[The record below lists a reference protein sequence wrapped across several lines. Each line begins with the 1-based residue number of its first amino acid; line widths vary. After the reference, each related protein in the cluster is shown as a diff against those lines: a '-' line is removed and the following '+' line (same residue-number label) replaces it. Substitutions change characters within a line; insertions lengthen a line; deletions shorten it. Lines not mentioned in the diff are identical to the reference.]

1 MNCTTLLDK
10 NIRYFARYYRL
21 VAVAVVITVA
31 VIVGSLVIGDSVRQT
46 LVRRVTERLGNTET
60 LLFSRNSF
68 LSDAVLDAPLLT
80 NRAKG
85 VLLTDGFISRD
96 GKLIPV
102 FVWGV
107 KDSSL
112 ALGSAQINSPL
123 AEELALNASED
134 IVLRL
139 PATGMVPSGS
149 LFVTDNYTTSL
160 RLSHAGTVPA
170 AAGGNLNLKN
180 EQILPFNIFVRQ
192 DELAEAIGVE
202 GRINLLL
209 SEVPI
214 SAADWQ
220 QSWTYA
226 LSGLKVQPKEGG
238 VEISTDRV
246 FLQKEVVEA
255 LCRDNREPNRLFS
268 YLANTIEHAG
278 TSIPYSFI
286 TAMDRYGN
294 ETLQKD
300 EVILSDYSASRL
312 DAQVGDTIRI
322 SYYTAKG
329 LKTLATD
336 SVCLRVRRIVPLAE
350 LLADTSL
357 SADFPGLS
365 DVERCTDWDSDLP
378 IHMDRITDEEEA
390 YWERYRSTPK
400 AIVAY
405 DAVAEDWSNAYGTA
419 TAIRLPGSSP
429 DLSGLG
435 AEQFGIQRISPRE
448 AGLSAAKNGVD
459 FSGLF
464 LALGSFI
471 IVSAL
476 LLMLNPLSEMF
487 YQRRHEIELLR
498 ALGYRRRRILWLL
511 WRESLPVVLIA
522 SVVGVLV
529 GLLYTSLVMWLL
541 GSVWQGATQTDGFT
555 VYPGIT
561 TIGIGVG
568 VSLVLTLGLLY
579 RAIASALKEEKDN
592 DRQPG
597 KVSLLNKGFGALF
610 FSGLTVGVICVNLLF
625 MHSVSFFMLTGI
637 LLLVTA
643 ALWGDYLICRQGSNR
658 TRKIN
663 RARLIVATLLA
674 GRKQSL
680 LSFFALSIGVFIVFS
695 VGLNRKGFADSS
707 QLRAGTGGYTLW
719 CESSV
724 PVYYDLSGAA
734 GRAKL
739 SLTTLPSD
747 AEVLQCFRYSADD
760 ASCLNLNKVV
770 APTVLGVDM
779 KRLAASDFRIEQS
792 IFPEEGQAAFLRM
805 TERTD
810 SVYPALVD
818 ATVLT
823 WSLGMSLGD
832 TLQYEDDR
840 GRTVAIRLAGIVSNS
855 IFQGNILID
864 RNHFA
869 DIWTE
874 TTGSEVFLLKI
885 KEPEAAAVK
894 TLLSQAL
901 GEYGVR
907 VSTTADRLRQFN
919 TVTDTYLTIF
929 MTLGGLGL
937 LLGIMSFIIVI
948 RKNLAMRR
956 GEISLYRN
964 LGFTNCQIE
973 DLLWRENLIVPL
985 YAIGTGVVSALV
997 SVGVNFRNA
1006 GTGVWLLALGFT
1018 VFFVVCVCVF
1028 VRRLVWQEVNNS
1040 ER

>member
-1 MNCTTLLDK
+1 MNGKILLDR

-60 LLFSRNSF
+60 LLFSRNAF
-68 LSDAVLDAPLLT
+68 LSDAVLDAPVLK
-80 NRAKG
+80 NQAKG

-107 KDSSL
+107 KDTSL
-112 ALGSAQINSPL
+112 ALGSARINLPL
-123 AEELALNASED
+123 AEELALNASEE

-139 PATGMVPSGS
+139 PASGMVPSGS

-160 RLSHAGTVPA
+160 RLSHAGTVTA

-192 DELAEAIGVE
+192 DELAEAMGVE

-209 SEVPI
+209 SDVPI
-214 SAADWQ
+214 SATDWQ
-220 QSWTYA
+220 QTWTYA
-226 LSGLKVQPKEGG
+226 LSGLKVQPNEEGT
-238 VEISTDRV
+238 EISTDRV
-246 FLQKEVVEA
+246 FLQKEVVET

-268 YLANTIEHAG
+268 YLANSIERAG
-278 TSIPYSFI
+278 TSIPYSFV
-286 TAMDRYGN
+286 TAMDRYGS
-294 ETLQKD
+294 ETLLKD

-312 DAQVGDTIRI
+312 QAQVGDTIRI

-378 IHMDRITDEEEA
+378 IHMDRITNEDEA
-390 YWERYRSTPK
+390 YWELYRSTPK

-405 DAVAEDWSNAYGTA
+405 NAVAEDWSNAYGTA
-419 TAIRLPGSSP
+419 TAIRLPDSSP
-429 DLSGLG
+429 DLSGLS

-448 AGLSAAKNGVD
+448 VGLSAAKNGVD

-511 WRESLPVVLIA
+511 WRESLPVVLVA
-522 SVVGVLV
+522 SVVGVLA

-568 VSLVLTLGLLY
+568 VSLALTLGLLY
-579 RAIASALKEEKDN
+579 RAIVRALKEEVN
-592 DRQPG
+592 DRRPG
-597 KVSLLNKGFGALF
+597 KASLLKKGFSALF
-610 FSGLTVGVICVNLLF
+610 ISVLTVGIICGNLLF
-625 MHSVSFFMLTGI
+625 MHSVPLFMLTGI
-637 LLLVTA
+637 LLLITA
-643 ALWGDYLICRQGSNR
+643 ALWGEYLICRQGSNR
-658 TRKIN
+658 KGKIN
-663 RARLIVATLLA
+663 RARLIAGTLFA

-707 QLRAGTGGYTLW
+707 QLRTGTGGYTLW

-734 GRAKL
+734 GRDKL

-747 AEVLQCFRYSADD
+747 AEVLQCLRYSADD

-832 TLQYEDDR
+832 TLHYEDDR

-855 IFQGNILID
+855 IFQGNLLID
-864 RNHFA
+864 RSLFA

-885 KEPEAAAVK
+885 NEPEAAAVK

-964 LGFTNCQIE
+964 LGFTKRRIE
-973 DLLWRENLIVPL
+973 GLLWRENLIVPL

-1006 GTGVWLLALGFT
+1006 GMGVWLLALGFT

-1028 VRRLVWQEVNNS
+1028 VRRLVRQEVNNS

>member
-268 YLANTIEHAG
+268 YLANSIEHAG

-312 DAQVGDTIRI
+312 HAQVGDTIRI

-663 RARLIVATLLA
+663 QARLIVATLLA

-907 VSTTADRLRQFN
+907 VSTTTDRLRQFN

>member
-1 MNCTTLLDK
+1 MNGKILLDR

-60 LLFSRNSF
+60 LLFSRNAF
-68 LSDAVLDAPLLT
+68 LSDAVLDAPVLK
-80 NRAKG
+80 NQAKG

-107 KDSSL
+107 KDTSL
-112 ALGSAQINSPL
+112 ALGSARINLPL
-123 AEELALNASED
+123 AEELALNASEE

-139 PATGMVPSGS
+139 PASGMVPSGS

-160 RLSHAGTVPA
+160 RLSHAGTVTA

-192 DELAEAIGVE
+192 DELAEAMGVE

-209 SEVPI
+209 SDAPI
-214 SAADWQ
+214 SATDWQ
-220 QSWTYA
+220 QTWTYA
-226 LSGLKVQPKEGG
+226 LSGLKVQPNEEGT
-238 VEISTDRV
+238 EISTDRV
-246 FLQKEVVEA
+246 FLQKEVVET

-268 YLANTIEHAG
+268 YLANSIERAG
-278 TSIPYSFI
+278 TSIPYSFV
-286 TAMDRYGN
+286 TAMDRYGS
-294 ETLQKD
+294 ETLLKD

-312 DAQVGDTIRI
+312 QAQVGDTIRI

-378 IHMDRITDEEEA
+378 IHMDRITNEDEA
-390 YWERYRSTPK
+390 YWELYRSTPK

-405 DAVAEDWSNAYGTA
+405 NAVAEDWSNAYGTA
-419 TAIRLPGSSP
+419 TAIRLPDSSP
-429 DLSGLG
+429 DLSGLS

-448 AGLSAAKNGVD
+448 VGLSAAKNGVD

-511 WRESLPVVLIA
+511 WRESLPVVLVA
-522 SVVGVLV
+522 SVVGVLA

-568 VSLVLTLGLLY
+568 VSLALTLGLLY
-579 RAIASALKEEKDN
+579 RAIVHALKEEVN
-592 DRQPG
+592 DRRPG
-597 KVSLLNKGFGALF
+597 KASLLKKGFSALF
-610 FSGLTVGVICVNLLF
+610 ISVLTVGIICGNLLF
-625 MHSVSFFMLTGI
+625 MHSVPLFMLTGI
-637 LLLVTA
+637 LLLITA
-643 ALWGDYLICRQGSNR
+643 ALWGEYLICRQGSNR
-658 TRKIN
+658 KGKIN
-663 RARLIVATLLA
+663 RARLIAGTLFA

-707 QLRAGTGGYTLW
+707 QLRTGTGGYTLW

-734 GRAKL
+734 GRDQL
-739 SLTTLPSD
+739 SLATLPSD
-747 AEVLQCFRYSADD
+747 AEVLQCLRYSADD

-832 TLQYEDDR
+832 TLHYEDDR

-855 IFQGNILID
+855 IFQGNLLID
-864 RNHFA
+864 RSLFA

-885 KEPEAAAVK
+885 NEPEAAAVK

-964 LGFTNCQIE
+964 LGFTKRRIE
-973 DLLWRENLIVPL
+973 GLLWRENLIVPL

-1006 GTGVWLLALGFT
+1006 GMGVWLLALGFT

-1028 VRRLVWQEVNNS
+1028 VRRLVRQEVNNS